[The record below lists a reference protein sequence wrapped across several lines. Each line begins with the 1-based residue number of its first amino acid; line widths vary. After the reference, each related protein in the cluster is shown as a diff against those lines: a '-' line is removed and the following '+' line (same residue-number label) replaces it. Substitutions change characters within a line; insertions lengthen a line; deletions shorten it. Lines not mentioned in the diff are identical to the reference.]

1 MEKKTNLNVILTTGL
16 ICGIVWFVLSFFVQ
30 AFVPVIILLSVAII
44 AWMAVVCVVVK
55 YRKSLSLK
63 FLTFAVLA
71 LFIGRLL
78 AMLSLS
84 EVAVFFYLIC
94 FCLLCTCLFRFALWI
109 NKYALWNMDEKLDD
123 LK

>member
-1 MEKKTNLNVILTTGL
+1 MEKRKNLNVILTTGL
-16 ICGIVWFVLSFFVQ
+16 ICGVFWFVLSFFVQ
-30 AFVPVIILLSVAII
+30 TVKPMVILLSAAVV
-44 AWMAVVCVVVK
+44 AWMTVVCIVVK

-78 AMLSLS
+78 AMLSLA
-84 EVAVFFYLIC
+84 EIAVFFYLIC
-94 FCLLCTCLFRFALWI
+94 FSLLCTCLFRFALWM
-109 NKYALWNMDEKLDD
+109 NKYALRNMDKKLND